1 MLTTKSS
8 LAAAAVAVCAALLLV
23 GAGYAGQA
31 GSSKKAD
38 FDPKKKDAWRFLDDD
53 LDGIRIEGG
62 KAYQRGDYKTA
73 AQQYLAYLYRNGRD
87 VRVIYNLA
95 RCYSRMGDA
104 DSAVELLTRAAERGF
119 AHPELLQNDREFDS
133 IRDSRPFRNHQKT
146 LASLTGTL
154 GQTLGVSGPRI
165 NLYRLRLPASYD
177 ASRAYPLVV
186 GLHGNGSNADNLM
199 QSLPTDAFPGMICAA
214 PEGAYLRTD
223 LASMRGEHFSWYLPD
238 ADPALRP
245 VLNDLTSDYVLK
257 VVDDVSQR
265 HRVSKVILLGFSQGV
280 SVAYLAALR
289 HPDRVAG
296 VVAFAGGFPATSV
309 TPEQLK
315 AGSRIRIMIA
325 HGTEDAQVGL
335 GASERARDAL
345 RQAGYNVQFETFEGG
360 HVLPPDMM
368 RSAGQWIR
376 SWM

>member
-1 MLTTKSS
+1 MLTTTSIR
-8 LAAAAVAVCAALLLV
+8 AAAAVALSAALLLV
-23 GAGYAGQA
+23 GAGFAGQTGA
-31 GSSKKAD
+31 PKKAD
-38 FDPKKKDAWRFLDDD
+38 FDPKKKDVWRFLDDD
-53 LDGIRIEGG
+53 LDDIRIDGA

-73 AQQYLAYLYRNGRD
+73 ARQYLAYLYRNGRD

-104 DSAVELLTRAAERGF
+104 DTATELLTRAAQRGF
-119 AHPELLQNDREFDS
+119 AHPELLQIDKEFDA
-133 IRDSRPFRNHQKT
+133 IRDSRPFRNHQKDLGI
-146 LASLTGTL
+146 LAGTL
-154 GQTLGVSGPRI
+154 GQTVAVSGPRI

-177 ASRAYPLVV
+177 AGKAYPLVV

-238 ADPALRP
+238 ADRELRPAL
-245 VLNDLTSDYVLK
+245 DELTSEYVLK
-257 VVDDVSQR
+257 VLDDVSQR

-280 SVAYLAALR
+280 SVAYLAALK

-296 VVAFAGGFPATSV
+296 IVAFAGGFPATSV

-315 AGSRIRIMIA
+315 AGTRIRIMIA
-325 HGTEDAQVGL
+325 HGTEDAQVDL

-345 RQAGYNVQFETFEGG
+345 RQAGYNVRFETFEGG

-368 RSAGQWIR
+368 RSAGQWIL